1 MIISV
6 ANFFYRSMFGQ
17 LLVLSTLFLSIT
29 ISLLV
34 IRPFLEFLAEPE
46 PLEATLMYAVTS
58 VSGFAHGS
66 EYGPKTLEESVEL
79 QEVKSVNPNFSY
91 YLKINDTVYSS
102 DQTEAA
108 YWDDYLQLPNI
119 EGLEQR
125 FENIDDCASVS
136 FSMSTKD
143 EHGVGHVYSN
153 LCGNREIYYEVSGI
167 SQPLPKLKGGWLAF
181 FSDGWLWASSREYLI
196 SAGGIITLTILILY
210 LTTRSIR
217 KVTQV
222 TESFD
227 PLALNCKLPERHL
240 PMEVLPLVQAV
251 NQLMSKVDQT
261 KEQQNFFLSTAAH
274 EMRTPLTILR
284 TRLEELPDTDVKD
297 QLRNDV
303 RRLTLVVNQ
312 LLKLMRINDITQVN
326 ETVELHTTLK
336 KVIAERAPDAIRR
349 NVDLVLESEVKDY
362 TIKGDQS
369 LLEIALVNL
378 IDNAVS
384 FSKPGDIVRITL
396 SQAGVVEVI
405 DSGPGINENI
415 INNLF
420 EPFAKNPPNR
430 DGHGLGLAIVKA
442 VIDLH
447 QGEIIAKNR
456 PSKGAV
462 FKLVLTTAPS

>member
-1 MIISV
+1 
-6 ANFFYRSMFGQ
+6 
-17 LLVLSTLFLSIT
+17 
-29 ISLLV
+29 
-34 IRPFLEFLAEPE
+34 
-46 PLEATLMYAVTS
+46 
-58 VSGFAHGS
+58 
-66 EYGPKTLEESVEL
+66 
-79 QEVKSVNPNFSY
+79 
-91 YLKINDTVYSS
+91 
-102 DQTEAA
+102 
-108 YWDDYLQLPNI
+108 
-119 EGLEQR
+119 
-125 FENIDDCASVS
+125 
-136 FSMSTKD
+136 
-143 EHGVGHVYSN
+143 
-153 LCGNREIYYEVSGI
+153 
-167 SQPLPKLKGGWLAF
+167 
-181 FSDGWLWASSREYLI
+181 
-196 SAGGIITLTILILY
+196 
-210 LTTRSIR
+210 
-217 KVTQV
+217 
-222 TESFD
+222 
-227 PLALNCKLPERHL
+227 
-240 PMEVLPLVQAV
+240 
-251 NQLMSKVDQT
+251 
-261 KEQQNFFLSTAAH
+261 
-274 EMRTPLTILR
+274 
-284 TRLEELPDTDVKD
+284 
-297 QLRNDV
+297 
-303 RRLTLVVNQ
+303 
-312 LLKLMRINDITQVN
+312 MRINDITQVN